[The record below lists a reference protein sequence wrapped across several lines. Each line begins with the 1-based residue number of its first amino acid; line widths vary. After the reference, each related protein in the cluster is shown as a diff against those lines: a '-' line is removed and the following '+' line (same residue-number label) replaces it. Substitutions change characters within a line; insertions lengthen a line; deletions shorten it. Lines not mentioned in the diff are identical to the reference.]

1 MYFLEKALE
10 YIFLPVCGICG
21 KLGEGYLCKECEK
34 SIKEYYIEQKVFV
47 KDIRSK
53 YKMCKTMHL
62 LKYEGLVRKLLIDYK
77 FNDKSYLYKTF
88 CEIIKNDKK
97 TLDFIKSYDI
107 IIPVPIHKKRMKTR
121 GYNQS
126 ELIAR
131 ELAKICGNKMYT
143 DVLIKIKSNKAQS
156 TLNKEERE
164 NNAKNVYKLC
174 KLEKINN
181 KKVLI
186 LDDIYTTGATVKE
199 CALELSKAN
208 VKEIGIF
215 TVAKD

>member
-131 ELAKICGNKMYT
+131 ELAKTYGNKMYT
-143 DVLIKIKSNKAQS
+143 DVLIKIKNNKAQS

>member
-88 CEIIKNDKK
+88 CEIIKNDK
-97 TLDFIKSYDI
+97 TTFDFIKSYDI

-199 CALELSKAN
+199 CALELSKAT